1 MEAFWP
7 VVLKLLAVGLLVGA
21 NALFVAA
28 EFALVSARSTKLRPA
43 AERGDHLSRIVLE
56 AQKQLNYYL
65 SSCQVGITIAS
76 LGLGWIGEP
85 AIAETLIGLF
95 SSLASPWNWLATHA
109 VAVAIA
115 FGIIVLLHVVL
126 GELAPKALAIFK
138 PEPVARMAIL
148 PLIAFSR
155 VGAPVIWFLNES
167 ANAFLRMLGLTL
179 PEEFER
185 IHSPEELEIL
195 VRQSRVHGMLGR
207 QPMKMI
213 ERVFDLSR
221 TTVREVMTP
230 RTEIISIGEHQTFA
244 DLLNVF
250 QEASHARF
258 PVYRERPENIIG
270 YVAIRD
276 VLKALSQD
284 PHALEKPIRSLV
296 HPMHYVPENKT
307 VSTLFAQMQRDRV
320 PMVAVINEFS
330 DTVGIVTLDGLAE
343 EIVGHLGD
351 EPTEPLYERLTPNT
365 VRVDGQMR
373 VEDANT
379 TLGLKLP
386 EGDEYQTIAG
396 FIFYQLKRVPQPG
409 EIIHCDRVKLTVDQM
424 KGPRIEKVL
433 IQNV

>member
-7 VVLKLLAVGLLVGA
+7 VVLKFLAVALLVAA

-28 EFALVSARSTKLRPA
+28 EFALVSARPTKLRPA
-43 AERGDHLSRIVLE
+43 AERGDYLSRIALE
-56 AQKQLNYYL
+56 AQKQINYYL

-95 SSLASPWNWLATHA
+95 SQLESPWNWLATHT

-115 FGIIVLLHVVL
+115 FSLIVLLHVIL
-126 GELAPKALAIFK
+126 GELVPKALAILK

-155 VGAPVIWFLNES
+155 VGAPVIWLLNEA
-167 ANAFLRMLGLTL
+167 ANAFVKLLGLTL

-195 VRQSRVHGMLGR
+195 MRQSRVHGMLGR

-230 RTEIISIGEHQTFA
+230 RTEIISVEESGTFA
-244 DLLNVF
+244 DLFHVF

-258 PVYRERPENIIG
+258 PIYRERPENIIG

-276 VLKALSQD
+276 ALKALSRD
-284 PHALEKPIRSLV
+284 PHALEKPIQSLV
-296 HPMHYVPENKT
+296 RPILYVPENKT
-307 VSTLFAQMQRDRV
+307 VSTLFAQMQRDRI
-320 PMVAVINEFS
+320 PMVAVVDEFS

-343 EIVGHLGD
+343 EIVGSLGD
-351 EPTEPLYERLTPNT
+351 ELAKPLFQQVDAHTL
-365 VRVDGQMR
+365 RVDGQLR
-373 VEDANT
+373 VDDANEV
-379 TLGLKLP
+379 LGLKVP
-386 EGDEYQTIAG
+386 EREEYQTIAG
-396 FIFYQLKRVPQPG
+396 FILYQLKRVPQPG
-409 EIIHCDRVKLTVDQM
+409 ESLQGDHWKLTVDQM
-424 KGPRIEKVL
+424 EGPRIEKVL
-433 IQNV
+433 IQKL